1 MGGLPL
7 QAQAVDLQRRPDIVV
22 CTPGR
27 MIDHVHNSMSV
38 DLDDV
43 EVVILDEADRLL
55 ELGFTEELHE
65 LLRLCPVKR
74 QTLLFS
80 ATMTDDVSD
89 LISLSLQKP
98 VRVFVDPVNQ
108 VVDRLVQVG
117 GPAGESWIGVHP
129 REGRVAPHGD
139 AALDHHASLQD
150 RDDHLR
156 RAEGRGASS
165 PHHSRPPGPQIRG
178 APRKPQ
184 PDAASPR
191 AGSLL
196 EEGSGLFDR
205 DGRRSAR
212 IGHQSRGLDVDSGVG
227 RADGHQSAHAEG
239 GGDVYSPR
247 GSYGACWTRGTRGDV
262 RGGGSALADEE
273 AGEASRGGQAAD

>member
-1 MGGLPL
+1 MQYTSITCCLVVGGLPL
-7 QAQAVDLQRRPDIVV
+7 QTQAVDLQRRPDIVV

-27 MIDHVHNSMSV
+27 MIDHVQNSMSV

-108 VVDRLVQVG
+108 VVDRLVQV
-117 GPAGESWIGVHP
+117 
-129 REGRVAPHGD
+129 
-139 AALDHHASLQD
+139 
-150 RDDHLR
+150 R
-156 RAEGRGASS
+156 RIE
-165 PHHSRPPGPQIRG
+165 
-178 APRKPQ
+178 K
-184 PDAASPR
+184 
-191 AGSLL
+191 
-196 EEGSGLFDR
+196 EN
-205 DGRRSAR
+205 
-212 IGHQSRGLDVDSGVG
+212 
-227 RADGHQSAHAEG
+227 
-239 GGDVYSPR
+239 
-247 GSYGACWTRGTRGDV
+247 
-262 RGGGSALADEE
+262 E
-273 AGEASRGGQAAD
+273 A